1 MHHLVGMMKN
11 MRTFPVQNLLGNIF
25 DYCLIFSGAYKICF
39 RNQQYFARKILYIG
53 VLAVHIDRLM
63 ESTVKR
69 IRGDVNVTAKIDEF
83 SQRALVNISFDLFQ
97 KKIFRYFP

>member
-1 MHHLVGMMKN
+1 
-11 MRTFPVQNLLGNIF
+11 
-25 DYCLIFSGAYKICF
+25 
-39 RNQQYFARKILYIG
+39 
-53 VLAVHIDRLM
+53 M